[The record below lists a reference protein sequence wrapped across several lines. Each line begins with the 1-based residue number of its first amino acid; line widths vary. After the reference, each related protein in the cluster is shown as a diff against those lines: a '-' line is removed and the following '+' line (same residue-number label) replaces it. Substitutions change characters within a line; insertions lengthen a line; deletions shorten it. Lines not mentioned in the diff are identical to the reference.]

1 MSGNLAQP
9 MRLGVFGGAFDP
21 PHAAHRALVEAAL
34 DQLQLDGMRI
44 FPTGQAWHKTRP
56 LSDARHRIAM
66 AELAFSDLPRVL
78 VDTRET
84 TRGGP
89 SYSVDTLRELQAEN
103 AAAQLF
109 LVIGQDQ
116 AGLLH
121 TWHDWNAV
129 VQLAIICVAARE
141 DSTGTTPRFV
151 PPPGLEQ
158 RFLQLSCP
166 VLPVSATDIRSRAA
180 AGQQVVP
187 LVCEAVARYIVVH
200 HLYPSA

>member
-1 MSGNLAQP
+1 MNANP
-9 MRLGVFGGAFDP
+9 ARPTRLGIFGGAFDP

-34 DQLQLDGMRI
+34 EQLQLDGMRI

-66 AELAFSDLPRVL
+66 AELAFSGLPKVR

-84 TRGGP
+84 IRNGP
-89 SYSVDTLRELQAEN
+89 SYTVDSLRELHAEN
-103 AAAQLF
+103 AGAQLF

-116 AGLLH
+116 AGVLH
-121 TWHDWNAV
+121 TWREWNAV

-141 DSTGTTPRFV
+141 DSTGTTLRFV

-158 RFLQLSCP
+158 RFLQLRLP
-166 VLPVSATDIRSRAA
+166 VLPVSASDIRSLAA
-180 AGQQVVP
+180 AGQEVVP
-187 LVCEAVARYIVVH
+187 LVCKAVARYIVDH
-200 HLYPSA
+200 HLYQSA